1 LKNLCICLNSTKDR
15 APEEILATLSFLRYK
30 LLFNIRGNKAVVI
43 QDKEHTLAHK
53 GNKAGK
59 LDKVDRVAG
68 KKGTEDIR
76 KKVGNRGEKDE
87 TADKDE

>member
-1 LKNLCICLNSTKDR
+1 M
-15 APEEILATLSFLRYK
+15 
-30 LLFNIRGNKAVVI
+30 I